1 MNRKDIDNLYKA
13 IDLITKY
20 KRRQEKKLT
29 RLSKS
34 GNYKQFKRVGR
45 QLNLCDKSILAI
57 DSVISRDYENR

>member
-13 IDLITKY
+13 IELITKY

-34 GNYKQFKRVGR
+34 GNYKQFKMVGR

-57 DSVISRDYENR
+57 DSVISRYYENR